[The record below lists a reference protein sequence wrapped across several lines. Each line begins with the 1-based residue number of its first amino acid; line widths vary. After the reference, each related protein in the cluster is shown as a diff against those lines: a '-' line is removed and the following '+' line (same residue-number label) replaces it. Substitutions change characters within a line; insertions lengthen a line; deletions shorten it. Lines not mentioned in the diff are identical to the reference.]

1 MPFDLTRLIH
11 EEVIMFND
19 LDEFSDD
26 LKECVKFLLERL
38 G

>member
-1 MPFDLTRLIH
+1 MPFDLIRLIH
-11 EEVIMFND
+11 EEVITISD